1 MSQPNEI
8 EQLLQRLRD
17 GDRDALNEL
26 VARYGDAL
34 RFVIRHRLSRR
45 ARSFMDSEDVL
56 QMVWYSVFRCL
67 THNDP
72 RWIETDEDLKAY
84 LCGYARNKAL
94 MASRS
99 ARAEMRNPERVVPID
114 TLSARQ
120 SEALC
125 DPHPGPEEEVVRRDL
140 LENVLGQLEGA
151 QLRIARHVLKGGSL
165 AEIARLTHTDERAV
179 RHIFKRVVS
188 LAEEHANKGR

>member
-17 GDRDALNEL
+17 DDPDAPNEL
-26 VARYGDAL
+26 VARYGREL
-34 RFVIRHRLSRR
+34 RFVIRRRLDRR

-56 QMVWYSVFRCL
+56 QMVWSSVFRCL

-72 RWIETDEDLKAY
+72 QWIETDEDLKAF
-84 LCGYARNKAL
+84 LCGCAFKKTL

-99 ARAEMRNPERVVPID
+99 ARAEMRNPDRVVPID
-114 TLSARQ
+114 TLLDRQ

-125 DPHPGPEEEVVRRDL
+125 DPHPGPEEVAVRRDL

-151 QLRIARHVLKGGSL
+151 QLVLAQHVLKGRSL
-165 AEIARLTHTDERAV
+165 AEIARCTRTDERAV
-179 RHIFKRVVS
+179 RKMFKRVVS
-188 LAEEHANKGR
+188 LAEEHASKGS